1 MVDVVVEYVIEI
13 FKEDGVFFV
22 NIVEN
27 KEFIIDNLKIGVFK
41 RLKKVCIIRWLFFDF
56 FV

>member
-27 KEFIIDNLKIGVFK
+27 KEFIIDNLRVKNWGF
-41 RLKKVCIIRWLFFDF
+41 
-56 FV
+56 

>member
-13 FKEDGVFFV
+13 FKEDGVVFV

-27 KEFIIDNLKIGVFK
+27 KEFIIDNLRVKNWGF
-41 RLKKVCIIRWLFFDF
+41 
-56 FV
+56 